1 MPMKD
6 KPSKLVRD
14 AYKALRI
21 AVAKAL
27 ANHKRLG
34 HPIYV
39 WEGGK
44 VVRIPA
50 RRLPEQKIPHRK
62 AA

>member
-1 MPMKD
+1 MKD
-6 KPSKLVRD
+6 KPSKFVRD

-21 AVAKAL
+21 AVSRAL
-27 ANHKRLG
+27 ADHNRLG
-34 HPIYV
+34 HPVYV

-50 RRLPEQKIPHRK
+50 QRLPARKSPHHRK